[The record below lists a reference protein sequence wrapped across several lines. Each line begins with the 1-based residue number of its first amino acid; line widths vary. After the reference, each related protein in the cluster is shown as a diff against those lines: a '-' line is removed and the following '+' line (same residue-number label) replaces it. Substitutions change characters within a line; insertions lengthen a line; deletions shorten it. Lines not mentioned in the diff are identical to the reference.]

1 MSFRDWLTGDGV
13 TNTGIEYSPIYWA
26 TLCIVLFVLISLII
40 FCTIKKIPYKI
51 KQNVLIGI
59 AIFQIFFE
67 IFWRIIFIVF
77 KGATFTTLWPMYPC
91 NLGGIIVPIICLLNS
106 KKGKDLFYVFAF
118 VGACLSFAL
127 PGTMYSFDFMA
138 FPLLKSALQH
148 TGILI
153 IPAMEYAMGK
163 YKTSIKEFP
172 LLFVGCL
179 IHFLNCEGIDEWLG
193 LDPATNDY
201 MYLRQGYPFE
211 IPGIPSPFV
220 TITFALIIFAIL
232 LFALGPKES
241 ISEVKKWANNI
252 KLSFTKKE
260 ANS

>member
-1 MSFRDWLTGDGV
+1 MSFRDSFTGDAV
-13 TNTGIEYSPIYWA
+13 TNTGIEYSPIYWP
-26 TLCIVLFVLISLII
+26 TLCLVSFVLVSLIV
-40 FCTIKKIPYKI
+40 FCTIKKIPYKV

-193 LDPATNDY
+193 LDPTTNDY

-232 LFALGPKES
+232 LFVLGPRES
-241 ISEVKKWANNI
+241 INEVKKWANNI